1 MIYRLKDKTPVIGEN
16 NYIAENATVIGNVNL
31 AKDVSIWFGAV
42 VRGDMSAITVGEGS
56 NIQDNCTVHGDAP
69 FPVTIGKGVTIGHNA
84 IVHGCTIG
92 DNCVIGMGA
101 ILLNGAKVP
110 DNCLVG
116 AGAVVGAKTEIEEG
130 MLVVG
135 NPAKAIKK
143 LSDKNLDYLK
153 YAKNVYIEDIDIY
166 SEGLEKIK

>member
-84 IVHGCTIG
+84 IV
-92 DNCVIGMGA
+92 
-101 ILLNGAKVP
+101 
-110 DNCLVG
+110 
-116 AGAVVGAKTEIEEG
+116 
-130 MLVVG
+130 
-135 NPAKAIKK
+135 
-143 LSDKNLDYLK
+143 
-153 YAKNVYIEDIDIY
+153 
-166 SEGLEKIK
+166 

>member
-1 MIYRLKDKTPVIGEN
+1 MIYKLNDKEPVIGDN
-16 NYIAENATVIGNVNL
+16 NYIAPNATVIGDVTL

-42 VRGDMSAITVGEGS
+42 VRGDMSNISVGEGS
-56 NIQDNCTVHGDAP
+56 NIQDNCTVHGDGP
-69 FPVTIGKGVTIGHNA
+69 FPVKIGKGVTIGHNA
-84 IVHGCTIG
+84 IIHGCTIG

-101 ILLNGAKVP
+101 ILLNGSTIP

-143 LSDKNLDYLK
+143 LSDKNVDYLK
-153 YAKNVYIEDIDIY
+153 YAKEVYITDIDIY
-166 SEGLEKIK
+166 SKGLEKVK